1 MLKSKQTIRIFFL
14 IVTLFMGAA
23 GEVWAQGSSCSTT
36 NCSFS
41 IATSDIHVIGSGTVA
56 VKSGDDGIVHNQ
68 DGGHTVTIVVTPED
82 DYYIKKADIK
92 VQKLVAPSRTR
103 TPGIAGDL
111 TVEGPTTVANTTTGG
126 EFTFTVPTGYA
137 GAYIEATFRSTS
149 EGGVIRVTKS
159 SSIGNNPAMDGYY
172 ILVDDTPASWLAN
185 LYNTETPFTGTL
197 EGEAK
202 DDGTFPVIT
211 GLRQPLFNTITG
223 GTVKNVMLQDVSISQ
238 DGYVGAIAC
247 TADGATRI
255 YNCGILPT
263 TAAHES
269 TGRSTVAST
278 DSYCGGIVGFLDGT
292 ARVINCFSYADIN
305 GGSVKAGIVG
315 YNNVTSK
322 SGSIKTMV
330 MNCLF
335 FGNIATGNTVVP
347 IYGGTDISNDNTN
360 KLNNFNFFLYEAPF
374 SKNNTSTNVLISNYN
389 HALAAEE
396 RFLNRFEF
404 YRLLLNSNRELAA
417 WYVNGS
423 VIDARTRMSK
433 WVLDKS
439 IAPYPILK
447 VQGKYP
453 SIINYDP
460 NTTPSTPEDIK
471 ELIVNISGTGIPE
484 GTSVKIPIKDK
495 DPDNFNFNYHKV
507 QLPYF
512 NDYGTGNY
520 SGNQV
525 VTGWEVTVTG
535 GKTSFTTT
543 NYDAPNYNFADR
555 QCTGKDN
562 YATSGRIFSQGAY
575 FDVPEGVSSI
585 SIKPHWATCAY
596 LSDTRYDSY
605 GYESNKGVDDFP
617 KRYNDSK
624 FIGQDVYTSFSDA
637 LTALNTAGRTST
649 SSVYD
654 YAVVLVGNFHQK
666 STPKISDTDKNAFT
680 VMSADL
686 DGDNEPDYSLI
697 INTGKQEKLPPIR
710 FDFLN
715 VPGTAM
721 AQKQSNTTAMGIL
734 SNMNFAGWFEVT
746 NTCLIRFSQLEYDGS
761 NKSTVAPLILQGG
774 VVEQFVYQ
782 NTSTNTL
789 TKTKYIHVGGN
800 VWFKLFNLGN
810 HMDKNYPVPLRPVSV
825 TGGDYEKFY
834 LSGYF
839 SNGDNTTANFTD
851 KSDNNA
857 ECYINGGHFEEL
869 AGAGLVQINGDVN
882 WFIDHADITNFFGGG
897 INDNKP
903 IQGDINVTIK
913 NSNVDLYCGGPKFG
927 NMKEASGDSPG
938 KTVTT
943 TATNCTFG
951 DFFGAGYGGTAL
963 ERTIWNYNAGNH
975 QGHNQYQKLVYD
987 WNGWLADN
995 HGYTPGGPNTENS
1008 NSKGRGA
1015 NFEYDFFEGTR
1026 DGWTVARLY
1035 VNYATLST
1043 AQTNDVTSTL
1053 TGCTVTH
1060 NFYGGGSLGKVT
1072 GLATSTLNSCT
1083 VNGNVFGSGF
1093 SAEVPEVKIYRT
1105 NSFDPEP
1112 YYNQSTGVFEKGGFP
1127 DEDTY
1132 TWTNDASLFSNG
1144 QYLSTNGGY
1153 WIYTDVNLGDLGQVK
1168 DAQLTIGGD
1177 SEIKGS
1183 VFGGGDKSAVNGD
1196 VTVILQGNTKVLGNV
1211 FGGGNIGTVSGTAT
1225 VTIRDT
1231 PTNP

>member
-1 MLKSKQTIRIFFL
+1 ML
-14 IVTLFMGAA
+14 TLFMGSAS
-23 GEVWAQGSSCSTT
+23 EVLAQESACSTT

-41 IATSDIHVIGSGTVA
+41 IATSDIKIMGSGNVV

-68 DGGHTVTIVVTPED
+68 DGGHTVTIVVTPNSN
-82 DYYIKKADIK
+82 YYIKKADIK
-92 VQKLVAPSRTR
+92 VLKLVSPSRTR
-103 TPGIAGDL
+103 TPEIAGDL
-111 TVEGPTTVANTTTGG
+111 TVNGPTTVTNTTTGG
-126 EFTFTVPTGYA
+126 EFTFTVPVGYA

-149 EGGVIRVTKS
+149 EGGVIRVT
-159 SSIGNNPAMDGYY
+159 SSIGENPDMTGHY

-185 LYNTETPFTGTL
+185 LYNTTAFTGTL

-211 GLRQPLFNTITG
+211 GLRQPLFKTITG

-278 DSYCGGIVGFLDGT
+278 DSYCGSLVGFLDGT
-292 ARVINCFSYADIN
+292 ARVINCFSYANIT
-305 GGSVKAGIVG
+305 GGDVKAGIVG
-315 YNNVTSK
+315 YNNYSSK
-322 SGSIKTMV
+322 YGKTNNISNIRTMV
-330 MNCLF
+330 MNCMF
-335 FGNIATGNTVVP
+335 YGDISTGNTVVP
-347 IYGGTDISNDNTN
+347 IYGGNDISNDNN
-360 KLNNFNFFLYEAPF
+360 SRLNNYNYFLYESPF
-374 SKNNTSTNVLISNYN
+374 SKNNTSTNVLINNYN

-404 YRLLLNSNRELAA
+404 YRLLLNSNRDLAA
-417 WYVNGS
+417 WYVDGS
-423 VIDARTRMSK
+423 VADARTRMLK

-447 VQGKYP
+447 VQDKYP
-453 SIINYDP
+453 SVINYDP
-460 NTTPSTPEDIK
+460 NTAPVTPEEIK
-471 ELIVNISGTGIPE
+471 ELTVNISGTGIT
-484 GTSVKIPIKDK
+484 TSQVKIPISDK
-495 DPDNFNFNYHKV
+495 DPDNFNYNYHKV

-512 NDYGTGNY
+512 NDVGTGNY
-520 SGNQV
+520 TGNKV
-525 VTGWEVTVTG
+525 VTGWEVTVSG
-535 GKTSFTTT
+535 GKNHFTTT

-555 QCTGKDN
+555 DCTEKDN
-562 YATSGRIFSQGAY
+562 YSITERIFSQGAY
-575 FDVPEGVSSI
+575 FDVPNGVSSI
-585 SIKPHWATCAY
+585 SIKPHWATCVY

-605 GYESNKGVDDFP
+605 GYTINTGVEDFP
-617 KRYNDSK
+617 KRYSDSK
-624 FIGQDVYTSFSDA
+624 FNNQDVYASFSDA
-637 LTALNTAGRTST
+637 LTALDNAGRTNT

-666 STPKISDTDKNAFT
+666 GTPKVVRDNYNDKNPFT

-697 INTGKQEKLPPIR
+697 INTGKQEVLPPIR

-721 AQKQSNTTAMGIL
+721 AQKQSDTNAMGIL

-746 NTCLIRFSQLEYDGS
+746 NTSLIRFSQLEYDGS
-761 NKSTVAPLILQGG
+761 YKSTVAPLILQGG

-810 HMDKNYPVPLRPVSV
+810 HMDKNLPVPLRPVSV

-839 SNGDNTTANFTD
+839 STGNKTTANFTD

-857 ECYINGGHFEEL
+857 ECYIDGGHFEEV
-869 AGAGLVQINGDVN
+869 AGAGLVQISGDVN

-927 NMKEASGDSPG
+927 NMKEASGNTPG

-975 QGHNQYQKLVYD
+975 QGHNQYQKLEYD
-987 WNGWLADN
+987 WNGWLADA
-995 HGYTPGGPNTENS
+995 HGYTPGGANTENS
-1008 NSKGRGA
+1008 DSKGRGA
-1015 NFEYDFFEGTR
+1015 SFEYDFFEGTR

-1072 GLATSTLNSCT
+1072 GLAKSTLNDCT

-1093 SAEVPEVKIYRT
+1093 SADVPVVKIYST
-1105 NSFDPEP
+1105 NTFAPEP
-1112 YYNQSTGVFEKGGFP
+1112 KYNQNTGIFEKGGFP
-1127 DEDTY
+1127 VEVPY
-1132 TWTNDASLFSNG
+1132 TWTNDASLFNNG
-1144 QYLSTNGGY
+1144 QYLSTNGGN
-1153 WIYTDVNLGDLGQVK
+1153 WIYTDVNLNDLGQVNN
-1168 DAQLTIGGD
+1168 AQLTIGGD

-1183 VFGGGDKSAVNGD
+1183 VYGGGDKSAVNGNTTIYL
-1196 VTVILQGNTKVLGNV
+1196 VGNTQVLGNV
-1211 FGGGNIGTVSGTAT
+1211 YGGGNKGLVEGSTEVNIQKTA
-1225 VTIRDT
+1225 